1 MPIVYMLRH
10 AQSVA
15 NTKGILAGRDNSV
28 ALSKMGQQQSRLLVP
43 YLSSIKFSKIYSS
56 PLRRCIQT
64 IEPFMQANP
73 DLDFKIDERFI
84 EMDYGNW
91 SGRRLAAL
99 SREKR
104 WRDIQSK
111 PSTFTFPDGESF
123 RQMRRR
129 VDEAILD
136 LKNQK
141 SPILI
146 ITHGD
151 IIKMAVASLLNL
163 PIDKFQSFVAEPASL
178 TILSIEKTKATL
190 LQSNYKISQGIF
202 NNFKDNQLGGGNS
215 LSSIKKWWQR

>member
-56 PLRRCIQT
+56 PLLRCIQT

-129 VDEAILD
+129 VDQAILD

-178 TILSIEKTKATL
+178 TIFSIDRTKATL
-190 LQSNYKISQGIF
+190 LQSNYKISKGIF
-202 NNFKDNQLGGGNS
+202 KNFKDNQLGGGNS